1 MSYKS
6 SCKYLITI
14 ALTIIMLNKGFC
26 QSTPWT
32 KYYDNANTS
41 EFETVIQK
49 INQKLYI
56 LSISE
61 NYQGGNSNGDV
72 LPTLRILNFKGEVL
86 YYNRFQQG
94 NLNNYRNYEIN
105 KVTINESRILVN
117 GICTKKLDNKNNNY
131 SLLLNIDGS
140 YLNSKFDSTQNYTF
154 LTASIHLDNVIEL
167 YSETKSIDSTILH
180 SEKYNDSLN
189 FINQN
194 SIPINNLGFLKVIE
208 NNIFYCK
215 TNASLSNKI
224 IFNISIYSH
233 SLDIIKS
240 KSDTSEI
247 EVDFSQFY
255 NYSVTEL
262 DTSNGNYILYG
273 RFYGL
278 KNNPKINGLELD
290 YYNVK
295 IDSTSLRI
303 ENEYYSNKFNSDANT
318 VEVIANSIRS
328 KEFANSSVILSKVY
342 TSNLSSST
350 KFRVE
355 FINNNQRI
363 WYNYIDSLVPNI
375 STGLSLN
382 IIPMKSNLIVST
394 YIFNKGLVLTEY
406 DFYGN
411 KIHTSIDS
419 LEPTL
424 INSGVNNILEGDS
437 NTVFVFGHIFRNGS
451 TDSDLLL
458 KKIYWKSTGIEKI
471 IITRKKT
478 RIYPNPAYNQIQLL
492 NFSDFIKFE
501 IFNSNGNKIQD
512 GNLLGSKINI
522 EVLLPGIYFIKL
534 YTSKGYV
541 EFTTFVKSNP

>member
-1 MSYKS
+1 MKTKLLFLLFILLSDFVWS
-6 SCKYLITI
+6 QTTS
-14 ALTIIMLNKGFC
+14 
-26 QSTPWT
+26 WT

-41 EFETVIQK
+41 EFESTIQK

-56 LSISE
+56 VSISE

-72 LPTLRILNFKGEVL
+72 LPTLRILDFKGEVL
-86 YYNRFQQG
+86 CYTRFQQG
-94 NLNNYRNYEIN
+94 NLNNYRNYKIN
-105 KVTINESRILVN
+105 KVTINESRIFVN
-117 GICTKKLDNKNNNY
+117 GICTNKLDNKNNNY

-154 LTASIHLDNVIEL
+154 ITSSIHLNNIIEF
-167 YSETKSIDSTILH
+167 YSETISVDSSILH
-180 SEKYNDSLN
+180 SEKYNDSLY

-194 SIPINNLGFLKVIE
+194 SIPINNLGFIKIIDRKVFIC
-208 NNIFYCK
+208 NTK
-215 TNASLSNKI
+215 ASINNKI
-224 IFNISIYSH
+224 IFKISIYSH
-233 SLDIIKS
+233 ALDIIKS

-247 EVDFSQFY
+247 EIDLSQFY

-262 DTSNGNYILYG
+262 DTSYGKYILYG

-295 IDSTSLRI
+295 IDSASLRI

-355 FINNNQRI
+355 LINNNQRI
-363 WYNYIDSLVPNI
+363 WYNYLDSLVPNI

-382 IIPMKSNLIVST
+382 IIPLKSNLIVST

-406 DFYGN
+406 DFDGN
-411 KIHTSIDS
+411 KIQTSIDS

-424 INSGVNNILEGDS
+424 INSGVNYILEGDS

-471 IITRKKT
+471 INTRKKN
-478 RIYPNPAYNQIQLL
+478 RIYPNPAYNQIRLL

-501 IFNSNGNKIQD
+501 IFNSNSNKIQD
-512 GNLLGSKINI
+512 GNLLEGKINI

-534 YTSKGYV
+534 YTSKGFV
-541 EFTTFVKSNP
+541 EFGTFVKSNP

>member
-1 MSYKS
+1 MKTKLLFLLFILLSDFVWS
-6 SCKYLITI
+6 QTTS
-14 ALTIIMLNKGFC
+14 
-26 QSTPWT
+26 WT

-41 EFETVIQK
+41 EFETTIQK

-56 LSISE
+56 VSISE

-86 YYNRFQQG
+86 CYNRFQQG
-94 NLNNYRNYEIN
+94 NLNNYRNYKIN
-105 KVTINESRILVN
+105 KVTINESRIFVN
-117 GICTKKLDNKNNNY
+117 GICTNKLDNKNNNY

-140 YLNSKFDSTQNYTF
+140 YINSKFDSTQNYTF
-154 LTASIHLDNVIEL
+154 LTSSIHLNNIIEL
-167 YSETKSIDSTILH
+167 YSETISVDSSILH
-180 SEKYNDSLN
+180 SEKYNDSLY

-194 SIPINNLGFLKVIE
+194 SIPINNLGFIKIIDRKVFIC
-208 NNIFYCK
+208 NTK
-215 TNASLSNKI
+215 ASINNKI
-224 IFNISIYSH
+224 VFKISIYSQA
-233 SLDIIKS
+233 LDIIKS

-247 EVDFSQFY
+247 EIDLSQFY

-262 DTSNGNYILYG
+262 DTSYGNYILYG

-295 IDSTSLRI
+295 IDSASLRI

-350 KFRVE
+350 KFRLE
-355 FINNNQRI
+355 LINNNQRI
-363 WYNYIDSLVPNI
+363 WYNYLDSLVPNI

-382 IIPMKSNLIVST
+382 IIPLKSNLIVST

-406 DFYGN
+406 DSDGN
-411 KIHTSIDS
+411 KIQTSIDS

-471 IITRKKT
+471 INTRKKT
-478 RIYPNPAYNQIQLL
+478 RIYPNPAV
-492 NFSDFIKFE
+492 STPK
-501 IFNSNGNKIQD
+501 
-512 GNLLGSKINI
+512 
-522 EVLLPGIYFIKL
+522 
-534 YTSKGYV
+534 
-541 EFTTFVKSNP
+541 NPTV